1 MLPLPFPYRWIDLFV
16 PKFSISAT
24 HDLGATIL
32 KMGIQDAFADNAN
45 FRGLMGNNGL
55 KFSKVSWLIRVP

>member
-24 HDLGATIL
+24 YDLGAIFL
-32 KMGIQDAFADNAN
+32 KMGIQNAFADNAN
-45 FRGLMGNNGL
+45 FLGLMGDNGL
-55 KFSKVSWLIRVP
+55 KFSNVSW